1 MLKNSHNIFFYRL
14 HVDDHEGGYAGGEDE
29 KHDDDVDHG
38 VPLHRLLV
46 VVPGAAAAHQL
57 LPSVAPQRHIQNEA
71 L

>member
-1 MLKNSHNIFFYRL
+1 MLKISRDIFFYRL

-29 KHDDDVDHG
+29 EHDDDVDHG
-38 VPLHRLLV
+38 IPLHRLLV
-46 VVPGAAAAHQL
+46 VVPGAAAAQQ